1 MDDVFERFTMTIL
14 KMSKLVQK
22 IKSLE
27 IHKFGLKAVHVM
39 CLYHLRMHP
48 DGLTASELCRQTLDD
63 KAAISRAI
71 AQLREGGYVV
81 GDAGRHNAAVTLT
94 EKGEQ
99 LAQYVTVRAARAVAA
114 GSADLTEEQRSLFYR
129 TLLEICG
136 NLEHYYRD
144 LLREQA
150 DAQEDV

>member
-1 MDDVFERFTMTIL
+1 MLQVRPTRRALGRGWVDQCPEQVEYRAAT
-14 KMSKLVQK
+14 
-22 IKSLE
+22 
-27 IHKFGLKAVHVM
+27 
-39 CLYHLRMHP
+39 
-48 DGLTASELCRQTLDD
+48 CR
-63 KAAISRAI
+63 AC
-71 AQLREGGYVV
+71 AQRLEGGYVV

>member
-1 MDDVFERFTMTIL
+1 MDDVFELFTMTIL

-27 IHKFGLKAVHVM
+27 IHKFDLKAVHVM

-48 DGLTASELCRQTLDD
+48 DGMTASELCRQTLDD

-71 AQLREGGYVV
+71 AQLRERGYVL
-81 GDAGRHNAAVTLT
+81 GDAGRHNAVVTLT
-94 EKGEQ
+94 EKGER
-99 LAQYVTVRAARAVAA
+99 LAQYVTERAAQAVAA
-114 GSADLTEEQRSLFYR
+114 GSADLTDEERTLFYK

-144 LLREQA
+144 LLRNQA
-150 DAQEDV
+150 DPQEDV

>member
-1 MDDVFERFTMTIL
+1 MDDVFERFTMTVL

-27 IHKFGLKAVHVM
+27 IRKFGLKAIHVM
-39 CLYHLRMHP
+39 CLYNLRLHP
-48 DGLTASELCRQTLDD
+48 DGLTASELCRQTLED
-63 KAAISRAI
+63 KAAVSRAL
-71 AQLREGGYVV
+71 AQLREGGYVT

-94 EKGEQ
+94 EKGGR
-99 LAQYVTVRAARAVAA
+99 LAQYVTERAARAVAA
-114 GSADLTEEQRSLFYR
+114 GSADLTDEERARFYD
-129 TLLEICG
+129 TLLEICN
-136 NLEHYYRD
+136 NLKQYYRE